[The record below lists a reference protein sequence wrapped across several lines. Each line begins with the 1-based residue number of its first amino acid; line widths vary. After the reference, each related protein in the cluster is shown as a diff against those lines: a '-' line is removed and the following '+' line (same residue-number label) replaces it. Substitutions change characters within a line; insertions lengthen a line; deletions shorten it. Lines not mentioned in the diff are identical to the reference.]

1 MNTFDPNAPAKLG
14 HSKPNAKN
22 YTILLHW
29 RENPTQLNAMLLQC
43 YCKRAYCIT
52 QCIVLYCIE
61 LYCIVL
67 HNVCS
72 FYLPPQN
79 SSVAKFQFKFG
90 SQTFTILTVVGVI
103 TPTHEE
109 RQVWRVTWW
118 QHLAVQCTSCI
129 VMHCVTLVLNRCCST
144 NPPGLIL
151 QWSVAGS
158 RRSVVMQGE

>member
-1 MNTFDPNAPAKLG
+1 MLLQNWGTANPMQIIHFF
-14 HSKPNAKN
+14 
-22 YTILLHW
+22 YTGPGG
-29 RENPTQLNAMLLQC
+29 NPTQLNAIHHATAKDPSVLHN
-43 YCKRAYCIT
+43 A
-52 QCIVLYCIE
+52 LYCTE

-67 HNVCS
+67 PNACS
-72 FYLPPQN
+72 FFLPPQN
-79 SSVAKFQFKFG
+79 SSVAKFKFKFE

-103 TPTHEE
+103 TPMHGE
-109 RQVWRVTWW
+109 RQVWRLTWW